1 MINWKLIRNSPTV
14 LAQVLQTSHPDSIQM
29 QTRYLISTEIVNTYV
44 VSPTKDVLKNEE
56 NQMQKNNLNII
67 VFKIELKDS
76 TRGCNPSL
84 SNCKAK
90 KNV

>member
-1 MINWKLIRNSPTV
+1 MVSYLNAAYKVPPAYKFSKLNW
-14 LAQVLQTSHPDSIQM
+14 DC
-29 QTRYLISTEIVNTYV
+29 YLNYKISFFIV

-56 NQMQKNNLNII
+56 NQMPKNNLNII
-67 VFKIELKDS
+67 VFNLELKDS

>member
-1 MINWKLIRNSPTV
+1 
-14 LAQVLQTSHPDSIQM
+14 M
-29 QTRYLISTEIVNTYV
+29 QTRYLNSTGIVNNYV

-56 NQMQKNNLNII
+56 NQMPKNNFNII
-67 VFKIELKDS
+67 VFNLEQKDS

>member
-1 MINWKLIRNSPTV
+1 MLHTKYHLHIVKLW
-14 LAQVLQTSHPDSIQM
+14 DC
-29 QTRYLISTEIVNTYV
+29 YLNYKISFFIV
-44 VSPTKDVLKNEE
+44 VSPTKDVLKNDE
-56 NQMQKNNLNII
+56 NQMPKNNLNII
-67 VFKIELKDS
+67 VYNLEQKDS

>member
-1 MINWKLIRNSPTV
+1 MVSYLNATYKVPPAYSKVKLW
-14 LAQVLQTSHPDSIQM
+14 DC
-29 QTRYLISTEIVNTYV
+29 YLNYKISFFIV

-56 NQMQKNNLNII
+56 NQMPKNNLNII
-67 VFKIELKDS
+67 VFNLEQKDN

-84 SNCKAK
+84 SNCKAE